1 MSPFFLFFFLFF
13 FLKFFLMFY
22 YYIRTYQFRTP
33 NYTTLPAHISFFL
46 FFSLSFF
53 ILFFLLTFYYYI
65 RIYQFRTPIQLYN
78 SLFSLYAKVKVL
90 NPKSL
95 CFLIYTG
102 TPKPRSS
109 RRCHHGSL
117 PLHRFL
123 LASPSSLNPA
133 HHILCW
139 KIILR

>member
-1 MSPFFLFFFLFF
+1 MLSFKFFFFFLT
-13 FLKFFLMFY
+13 FY
-22 YYIRTYQFRTP
+22 YIWTYQFRTP
-33 NYTTLPAHISFFL
+33 KYTTLPAHISFFL

-53 ILFFLLTFYYYI
+53 IFFLFFLLTFYYYI

-139 KIILR
+139 QTILR